1 MLRDK
6 SKQLISVTQMRQ
18 IVLDTET
25 TGLDPGNGDRLV
37 EIACVEI
44 INTVPTGQFFHAY
57 IDPQRDMPEEAFRIH
72 GLSGEFLRGKPTF
85 EQTVDEFL
93 NFIEDSQ
100 LVIHNAEFDMRFIN
114 SELKKS
120 GRDLLPM
127 GRVIDTLSIARRKY
141 PGSANSLDAL
151 CNRFKIDNSKR
162 TKHGALMDAELLAE
176 VYSELSGGRQVSL
189 VLSSEI
195 KSSGPVVSHVVLPR
209 SAPVPTLL
217 DEDQKKAHRS
227 FIEAM
232 GSKAIW
238 LRYLPE

>member
-1 MLRDK
+1 MLCDK

-114 SELKKS
+114 SEL
-120 GRDLLPM
+120 
-127 GRVIDTLSIARRKY
+127 
-141 PGSANSLDAL
+141 
-151 CNRFKIDNSKR
+151 
-162 TKHGALMDAELLAE
+162 
-176 VYSELSGGRQVSL
+176 
-189 VLSSEI
+189 
-195 KSSGPVVSHVVLPR
+195 
-209 SAPVPTLL
+209 
-217 DEDQKKAHRS
+217 
-227 FIEAM
+227 
-232 GSKAIW
+232 
-238 LRYLPE
+238 

>member
-1 MLRDK
+1 
-6 SKQLISVTQMRQ
+6 MRQ

-25 TGLDPGNGDRLV
+25 TGLDPASGDRLV

-44 INTVPTGQFFHAY
+44 VNTVPTGQFFHAY
-57 IDPQRDMPEEAFRIH
+57 IDPERDMPDEAYRIH
-72 GLSGEFLRGKPTF
+72 GLSREFLRGKPTF
-85 EQTVDEFL
+85 DQVVDEFL
-93 NFIEDSQ
+93 NFVEDSQ

-120 GRDLLPM
+120 GRESLPM

-151 CNRFKIDNSKR
+151 CSRFKIDNSKR

-189 VLSSEI
+189 VLSSES
-195 KSSGPVVSHVVLPR
+195 KSTEPVVSQIVLPR

-217 DEDQKKAHRS
+217 DEAQQKTHRS
-227 FIEAM
+227 FIETM

-238 LRYLPE
+238 FRYLPE

>member
-1 MLRDK
+1 MFGTK
-6 SKQLISVTQMRQ
+6 VRQ

-25 TGLDPGNGDRLV
+25 TGLDPANGDRLV

-85 EQTVDEFL
+85 EKIAEEFL

-114 SELKKS
+114 SELQKS
-120 GRDLLPM
+120 GRDRLPM
-127 GRVIDTLSIARRKY
+127 ERVIDTLVVARRKY

-189 VLSSEI
+189 VLANET
-195 KSSGPVVSHVVLPR
+195 KSSDPILSHVVLPR
-209 SAPVPTLL
+209 STPMPTLL
-217 DEDQKKAHRS
+217 DEKQQKSHRS
-227 FIEAM
+227 FIEAI

>member
-1 MLRDK
+1 
-6 SKQLISVTQMRQ
+6 MRQ

-25 TGLDPGNGDRLV
+25 TGLDPASGDRLV

-44 INTVPTGQFFHAY
+44 VNTVPTGQFFHAY
-57 IDPQRDMPEEAFRIH
+57 IDPERDMPDEAYRIH
-72 GLSGEFLRGKPTF
+72 GLSREFLRGKPTF
-85 EQTVDEFL
+85 DQVVDEFL
-93 NFIEDSQ
+93 NFVEDSQ

-120 GRDLLPM
+120 GRETLPM

-151 CNRFKIDNSKR
+151 CSRFKIDNSKR

-189 VLSSEI
+189 VLSSES
-195 KSSGPVVSHVVLPR
+195 KSTEPVVSHIVLPR

-217 DEDQKKAHRS
+217 DEAQQKTHRS
-227 FIEAM
+227 FIETM

-238 LRYLPE
+238 FRYLPE

>member
-1 MLRDK
+1 
-6 SKQLISVTQMRQ
+6 MRQ

-25 TGLDPGNGDRLV
+25 TGLDPASGDRLV

-57 IDPQRDMPEEAFRIH
+57 IDPERDMPEEAFRIH
-72 GLSGEFLRGKPTF
+72 GLSGDFLQGKPTF
-85 EQTVDEFL
+85 EQIVDEFI

-114 SELKKS
+114 AELKRI
-120 GRDLLPM
+120 GREFLPM

-151 CNRFKIDNSKR
+151 CNRYKIDNTKR

-195 KSSGPVVSHVVLPR
+195 KSSVPVVSQVLLPR
-209 SAPVPTLL
+209 SEPVPSLL
-217 DEDQKKAHRS
+217 DEEEKKAHRS
-227 FIEAM
+227 FVEAM
-232 GSKAIW
+232 GNKAIW